1 MEKHKIIVPKGI
13 RYIGDWK
20 DFDLENYEGPYIIN
34 KTLTGCGFTEHCLT
48 NDKDIVL
55 ISPRRFLLE
64 NKEEQHPGDVY
75 YFRNDN
81 EVSVDFELD
90 IEKDDVKA
98 IQEKAEETEDSKNK
112 TLENLDRIKRNLGN
126 TYLTFKHDNPDKPF
140 KILVTYDSFKH
151 VKNVLKDLKK
161 EGSVSYFDTDKD
173 SIVEA
178 ETEFDNF
185 FCVVDEFQSIF
196 IDARFKSEAEITLLK
211 ELDGCKRLCFVSAT
225 PMLDKYLEMLKEFK
239 DLPYYELDWSAEDP
253 GRVVKPKIE
262 IKFTKSLNEEA
273 RMVVNSYKNGKYD
286 VRIDPDTKEI
296 IESREAVLFFNSV
309 AGICQVI
316 RTNKLHLE
324 DCNIICA
331 DTSKNKEA
339 VKKALNSV
347 LKKEAEEK
355 GLTPKYFTKNDKVIG
370 KIPVKG
376 EPHKMFTFCTR
387 TVYLGADFY
396 STNARS
402 FIFSDANIDC
412 LSVDISMD
420 LEQILG
426 RQRLLINPWK
436 DYAKVFI
443 RTLSKKNT
451 KTEGEFKKRLN
462 TKIKKTENLLA
473 SYTEVDPSRR
483 KDLAENYLTVA
494 KMCHYRNDYVSVR
507 VEKDWETKKII
518 SMTPEFNE
526 LMMISDMRAFEVQ
539 QVDYKDRFTVFSAVN
554 QSGIEGA
561 TIKSCELVE
570 EFNHYGDTTSRL
582 KMLVQISEDKSL
594 TSSDIGAFL
603 EMIPPKYKDYYLIV
617 GPDIIRACGCFE
629 CEVKKRWRKE
639 VEGDDYNEQ
648 VISRMGDMFRIG
660 HKYSKSGI
668 KESLKKLYQ
677 ELDYKKT
684 AKATDL
690 EVIYVT
696 KAIKLQ
702 EDGKWVNGFEILG
715 KRYTL
720 YIYEEKESDER

>member
-13 RYIGDWK
+13 RYIGNWEE
-20 DFDLENYEGPYIIN
+20 FDLENYEGPYIIN

-48 NDKDIVL
+48 NSKDIVL

-64 NKEEQHPGDVY
+64 NKEEQHKGDVY

-90 IEKDDVKA
+90 INKDDVKA
-98 IQEKAEETEDSKNK
+98 IQEKADEIEDSKNK
-112 TLENLDRIKRNLGN
+112 TLENLDRIKGNLRRA
-126 TYLTFKHDNPDKPF
+126 YLEFKRDNPEKPF

-151 VKNVLKDLKK
+151 VKDVLSNIPKSENEVISLDDMLS
-161 EGSVSYFDTDKD
+161 GDSGFVFDD
-173 SIVEA
+173 
-178 ETEFDNF
+178 F
-185 FCVVDEFQSIF
+185 FLVVDEFQSIF

-211 ELDGCKRLCFVSAT
+211 ELKDCKRLCFVSAT
-225 PMLDKYLEMLKEFK
+225 PMLDKYLEMMKEFK
-239 DLPYYELDWSAEDP
+239 NLPYYELDWSTEDP

-273 RMVVNSYKNGKYD
+273 RMVINSYKNEKYD
-286 VRIDPDTKEI
+286 IRIDSDTKEI
-296 IESREAVLFFNSV
+296 IESKEAVLFFNSV

-324 DCNIICA
+324 ECNIICA
-331 DTSKNKEA
+331 DTTKNKDS
-339 VKKALNSV
+339 VKKAFNSV

-355 GLTPKYFTKNDKVIG
+355 GITPKYFTKYDKVIG

-376 EPHKMFTFCTR
+376 EKHKLFTFCTR

-396 STNARS
+396 STNART

-426 RQRLLINPWK
+426 RQRLIENPWK

-451 KTEGEFKKRLN
+451 ITEKEYNIKLN
-462 TKIKKTENLLA
+462 TKKKKTTQLLDTFKDAKDENKK
-473 SYTEVDPSRR
+473 T
-483 KDLAENYLTVA
+483 LAEKYLIDTKVS
-494 KMCHYRNDYVSVR
+494 HYRNDYISVT
-507 VEKDWETKKII
+507 VVKDWETGEVKELI
-518 SMTPEFNE
+518 PEFNE

-539 QVDYKDRFTVFSAVN
+539 QVDYKDRFTVFSAVD

-561 TIKSCELVE
+561 TIKSCELAE
-570 EFNHYGDTTSRL
+570 EFNKLGDTTKRL
-582 KMLVQISEDKSL
+582 KFLVSISENKTL
-594 TSSDIGAFL
+594 TDQDIVAFL
-603 EMIPPKYKDYYLIV
+603 EMIPPKYKDYYEIV
-617 GPDIIRACGCFE
+617 GPEIIRACSCFE
-629 CEVKKRWRKE
+629 HEVKKRWRKE
-639 VEGDDYNEQ
+639 TEGDDYNEQ
-648 VISRMGDMFRIG
+648 VISRMGDLFRIG
-660 HKYSKSGI
+660 CKYSKSGI

-690 EVIYVT
+690 EILYVM

-715 KRYTL
+715 KR
-720 YIYEEKESDER
+720 

>member
-1 MEKHKIIVPKGI
+1 MKKEQIIVPKGI

-20 DFDLENYEGPYIIN
+20 EFDLENYEGPYIIN

-48 NDKDIVL
+48 NNKDIVL

-64 NKEEQHPGDVY
+64 NKEEQHQGDVY

-81 EVSVDFELD
+81 EISVDFELD
-90 IEKDDVKA
+90 VEKDDLKA
-98 IQEKAEETEDSKNK
+98 IQEKAEEKEDSKNK
-112 TLENLDRIKRNLGN
+112 TLENLDRIKRNLRSA
-126 TYLTFKHDNPDKPF
+126 YLTFKKNNPGKPF

-151 VKNVLKDLKK
+151 VKSVLKDIKI
-161 EGSVSYFDTDKD
+161 EESISSFNTDND
-173 SIVEA
+173 CIVEA

-211 ELDGCKRLCFVSAT
+211 ELDGCKKLCFVSAT

-239 DLPYYELDWSAEDP
+239 DLPYYELDWATEDP
-253 GRVVKPKIE
+253 GRVVRPKIE

-273 RMVVNSYKNGKYD
+273 RMIVNSYKNEKYD

-316 RTNKLHLE
+316 RTNRLHLE
-324 DCNIICA
+324 ECNIICA

-376 EPHKMFTFCTR
+376 EAHKMFTFCTR

-412 LSVDISMD
+412 LSVDISID

-426 RQRLLINPWK
+426 RQRLIENPWK

-443 RTLSKKNT
+443 RTLSKENIT
-451 KTEGEFKKRLN
+451 TEKEYNIRLN
-462 TKIKKTENLLA
+462 TKKKKTEQLLD
-473 SYTEVDPSRR
+473 TF
-483 KDLAENYLTVA
+483 KDAKDENKKALAENYLTVA
-494 KMCHYRNDYVSVR
+494 KMCHYRDNYVSVR

-539 QVDYKDRFTVFSAVN
+539 QVDYKDRFTVFSAVH

-570 EFNHYGDTTSRL
+570 EFNHYGDTTSKL
-582 KMLVQISEDKSL
+582 KMLVRISEDETL
-594 TSSDIGAFL
+594 TRSDIMSFL

-617 GPDIIRACGCFE
+617 GPKIIKACSCFE
-629 CEVKKRWRKE
+629 HEVKKRWRKE
-639 VEGDDYNEQ
+639 VEGNDYNEQ
-648 VISRMGDMFRIG
+648 VISRMGDMFKIG
-660 HKYSKSGI
+660 YKYSKSGI

-690 EVIYVT
+690 EIMYVM

-715 KRYTL
+715 KR
-720 YIYEEKESDER
+720 

>member
-20 DFDLENYEGPYIIN
+20 EFDLENYEGPYIIN

-64 NKEEQHPGDVY
+64 NKEEQHRGDVY

-112 TLENLDRIKRNLGN
+112 TLENLDRIKRDLSGA
-126 TYLTFKHDNPDKPF
+126 YLTFKKNNPGKPF
-140 KILVTYDSFKH
+140 KILVTYDSFRH
-151 VKNVLKDLKK
+151 VKSVLKDLKK
-161 EGSVSYFDTDKD
+161 EGSVSYFDTDKNN
-173 SIVEA
+173 IVEA

-196 IDARFKSEAEITLLK
+196 IDARFKSEAEITLLR
-211 ELDGCKRLCFVSAT
+211 ELDGCKKLCFVSAT

-239 DLPYYELDWSAEDP
+239 DLPYYEFDWKTMDP
-253 GRVVKPKIE
+253 GRVKKPKIE
-262 IKFTKSLNEEA
+262 IKFTRNLNEEA
-273 RMVVNSYKNGKYD
+273 KRVIDSYKNEKYD
-286 VRIDPDTKEI
+286 FRINPETKGV
-296 IESREAVLFFNSV
+296 IESKEAVLFFNSV

-316 RTNKLHLE
+316 RTNRLNL
-324 DCNIICA
+324 DQCNIICA
-331 DTSKNKEA
+331 DTSKNQESIR
-339 VKKALNSV
+339 KALNSV

-355 GLTPKYFTKNDKVIG
+355 GVTPKYFTKNDNVIG
-370 KIPVKG
+370 KIPIKG
-376 EPHKMFTFCTR
+376 EPHKLFTFCTR

-396 STNARS
+396 SKCART
-402 FIFSDANIDC
+402 FVFSDANIDC

-426 RQRLLINPWK
+426 RQRLIENPWK

-443 RTLSKKNT
+443 RTLSKKNIMT
-451 KTEGEFKKRLN
+451 PDKYYAKLN
-462 TKIKKTENLLA
+462 GKKKTTNQLLSSYEEVSFENKKA
-473 SYTEVDPSRR
+473 
-483 KDLAENYLTVA
+483 LAETYQRDA
-494 KMCHYRNDYVSVR
+494 KVSHYKYNYVSVR
-507 VEKDWETKKII
+507 VVKDWETGEIKELI
-518 SMTPEFNE
+518 PEFNN

-561 TIKSCELVE
+561 TIKSCEMVE
-570 EFNHYGDTTSRL
+570 EFNHYGNSTDRLKYLADISTDTT
-582 KMLVQISEDKSL
+582 L
-594 TSSDIGAFL
+594 TTQDICSFL
-603 EMIPPKYKDYYLIV
+603 EMIPSKYKDYYEII
-617 GPDIIRACGCFE
+617 GPDRIKANKYRELDI
-629 CEVKKRWRKE
+629 KRELMKNAL
-639 VEGDDYNEQ
+639 GDGPDDK
-648 VISRMGDMFRIG
+648 VISRMGDMFKVG

-690 EVIYVT
+690 EVMYVM

-702 EDGKWVNGFEILG
+702 EDGKWVHGFEILG
-715 KRYTL
+715 KR
-720 YIYEEKESDER
+720 

>member
-20 DFDLENYEGPYIIN
+20 EFDLEDYEGPYIIN

-64 NKEEQHPGDVY
+64 NKEEQHQGDVY

-90 IEKDDVKA
+90 IEKDDLKA
-98 IQEKAEETEDSKNK
+98 IQEKAEETPESKNK
-112 TLENLDRIKRNLGN
+112 TLENLDCIKRDLRNA
-126 TYLTFKHDNPDKPF
+126 YLTFKHDNPDKPF

-151 VKNVLKDLKK
+151 VKNVLSNIPKQENEYISLEDMLS
-161 EGSVSYFDTDKD
+161 GD
-173 SIVEA
+173 SGFV
-178 ETEFDNF
+178 FDNF

-196 IDARFKSEAEITLLK
+196 IDARFKSEAEITLLN

-239 DLPYYELDWSAEDP
+239 DLPYYELDWSSEDP
-253 GRVVKPKIE
+253 GRVKKPKIE
-262 IKFTKSLNEEA
+262 IKFTKNLNEEA
-273 RMVVNSYKNGKYD
+273 KSVITSYKNGKYD
-286 VRIDPDTKEI
+286 IRINPDTKEI
-296 IESREAVLFFNSV
+296 IESKEAVLFFNSV

-316 RTNKLHLE
+316 RTNKLHLDE
-324 DCNIICA
+324 CNIICA

-347 LKKEAEEK
+347 LKKEAEAK
-355 GLTPKYFTKNDKVIG
+355 GETPKYFTKNDKVIG

-376 EPHKMFTFCTR
+376 EPHKLFTFCTR

-396 STNARS
+396 STNART

-443 RTLSKKNT
+443 RTLSKKNII
-451 KTEGEFKKRLN
+451 TEKEYNIRLN
-462 TKIKKTENLLA
+462 TKKKKTNQLLDTFKDAKEENKKA
-473 SYTEVDPSRR
+473 
-483 KDLAENYLTVA
+483 LAETYQRDA
-494 KMCHYRNDYVSVR
+494 KVSHYRYNYVSVT
-507 VEKDWETKKII
+507 VVKDWETNEVKELI
-518 SMTPEFNE
+518 PEFNE

-554 QSGIEGA
+554 QSGIEGV

-582 KMLVQISEDKSL
+582 KMLVRISEDESL
-594 TSSDIGAFL
+594 SGNDLGAFL
-603 EMIPPKYKDYYLIV
+603 EMIPPKYKDYYTVV
-617 GPDIIRACGCFE
+617 GPKIIKACGCFE

-639 VEGDDYNEQ
+639 ISGDETDDK
-648 VISRMGDMFRIG
+648 VFSRIG
-660 HKYSKSGI
+660 DLFKVGKKYSNQDVK
-668 KESLKKLYQ
+668 KKLKDLYQ
-677 ELDYKKT
+677 ELEYKKT
-684 AKATDL
+684 AKTTDL
-690 EVIYVT
+690 DLVFIVKKDT
-696 KAIKLQ
+696 KLK
-702 EDGKWVNGFEILG
+702 DSSGKWVNGLEILG
-715 KRYTL
+715 KR
-720 YIYEEKESDER
+720 

>member
-1 MEKHKIIVPKGI
+1 MKKEKIIVPEGI
-13 RYIGDWK
+13 RYVGDWK
-20 DFDLENYEGPYIIN
+20 GFDIDDYEGPYIIN
-34 KTLTGCGFTEHCLT
+34 KVLTGCGFTEYCLT
-48 NDKDIVL
+48 NNKDIVL

-64 NKEEQHPGDVY
+64 NKEEQHSGDVY

-90 IEKDDVKA
+90 VDKDDIKS
-98 IQEKAEETEDSKNK
+98 IQEKAEESDESKNK
-112 TLENLDRIKRNLGN
+112 TLENLDRIKGNLRR
-126 TYLTFKHDNPDKPF
+126 TYLEFKRDNPDKPF

-151 VKNVLKDLKK
+151 VKDVLKNIPASSEISIEDLE
-161 EGSVSYFDTDKD
+161 EGIPEY
-173 SIVEA
+173 A
-178 ETEFDNF
+178 FDNF

-211 ELDGCKRLCFVSAT
+211 ELGGLTRLCFVSAT

-239 DLPYYELDWSAEDP
+239 DLPYYELDWATEDP
-253 GRVVKPKIE
+253 GRVKKPKID
-262 IKFTKSLNEEA
+262 IKFTRNLNEEA
-273 RMVVNSYKNGKYD
+273 KSVVTSYKNKKYD
-286 VRIDPDTKEI
+286 IRINPDTKEV
-296 IESREAVLFFNSV
+296 IESKEAVFFFNSV

-316 RTNKLHLE
+316 RTNRLHLE
-324 DCNIICA
+324 ECNIICA

-355 GLTPKYFTKNDKVIG
+355 GLTPKYFSRDDKVIG

-376 EPHKMFTFCTR
+376 EPHKMFTLCTR

-426 RQRLLINPWK
+426 RQRLLENPWK

-443 RTLSKKNT
+443 RTVSKKNIVT
-451 KTEGEFKKRLN
+451 ADKYYAKLNGKKR
-462 TKIKKTENLLA
+462 TTENLLA
-473 SYTEVDPSRR
+473 SYVEVDPSRR
-483 KDLAENYLTVA
+483 KDLARTYLKVA
-494 KMCHYRNDYVSVR
+494 KMCHYKDDYVSVR
-507 VEKDWETKKII
+507 VVKDWETGEVKDLI
-518 SMTPEFNE
+518 PEFNE

-539 QVDYKDRFTVFSAVN
+539 QIDYKDRFTVFSAVH

-561 TIKSCELVE
+561 TEKSCELTE
-570 EFNHYGDTTSRL
+570 EFNHYGNTSSRL
-582 KMLVQISEDKSL
+582 RFLVEVSENKDF
-594 TSSDIGAFL
+594 TESDIAAFL
-603 EMIPPKYKDYYLIV
+603 EMIPPKYKDYYTIV
-617 GPDIIRACGCFE
+617 GPDRIRASGCRE
-629 CEVKKRWRKE
+629 SDIKKELMRDKTNGE
-639 VEGDDYNEQ
+639 ADDK
-648 VISRMGDMFRIG
+648 VFSRIG
-660 HKYSKSGI
+660 DLFKIGKKYSNQDI
-668 KESLKKLYQ
+668 KEKLKALYQ
-677 ELDYKKT
+677 ELGYKKT

-690 EVIYVT
+690 EIIYVM

-702 EDGKWVNGFEILG
+702 DSTGKWVNGLEILG
-715 KRYTL
+715 KR
-720 YIYEEKESDER
+720 

>member
-13 RYIGDWK
+13 RYIGDWEG
-20 DFDLENYEGPYIIN
+20 FDLENYEGPYIIN

-64 NKEEQHPGDVY
+64 NKEEQHQGDVY

-90 IEKDDVKA
+90 VEKDDLKA
-98 IQEKAEETEDSKNK
+98 IQEKAEETKDSKNK
-112 TLENLDRIKRNLGN
+112 TLENLDRIKRDLRNA
-126 TYLTFKHDNPDKPF
+126 YFTFKKNNPGKPF

-151 VKNVLKDLKK
+151 VKNVLKDIKK
-161 EGSVSYFDTDKD
+161 EGSVSYFDIDNN

-211 ELDGCKRLCFVSAT
+211 ELDGCKKLCFVSAT

-239 DLPYYELDWSAEDP
+239 NLPYYELDWATEDP
-253 GRVVKPKIE
+253 GRVKKPKIE
-262 IKFTKSLNEEA
+262 IKFTKNLNEEA
-273 RMVVNSYKNGKYD
+273 KFVITSYKNKKYD
-286 VRIDPDTKEI
+286 IRINPDTKEV
-296 IESREAVLFFNSV
+296 IESKEAVFFFNSV
-309 AGICQVI
+309 GGICQVI
-316 RTNKLHLE
+316 RTNRLHLE
-324 DCNIICA
+324 ECNIICA

-376 EPHKMFTFCTR
+376 EPHKLFTFCTR

-396 STNARS
+396 STNART
-402 FIFSDANIDC
+402 FVFSDANIDC

-443 RTLSKKNT
+443 RTLSKKNIT
-451 KTEGEFKKRLN
+451 TEKEYNIRLN
-462 TKIKKTENLLA
+462 TKKKKTNQLLDTFNDAKEENKK
-473 SYTEVDPSRR
+473 T
-483 KDLAENYLTVA
+483 LAEKYLIDTKVS
-494 KMCHYRNDYVSVR
+494 HYKNDYISVR
-507 VEKDWETKKII
+507 IIKDWETNEVKDLI
-518 SMTPEFNE
+518 PEFNE

-570 EFNHYGDTTSRL
+570 KFNHFGDSTDRL
-582 KMLVQISEDKSL
+582 RMLVEISNDSSL
-594 TSSDIGAFL
+594 TTQDVYSFL
-603 EMIPPKYKDYYLIV
+603 GMIPSKYKDYYTIV
-617 GPDIIRACGCFE
+617 GPDRIKANRYRELDI
-629 CEVKKRWRKE
+629 KRELMKNAL
-639 VEGDDYNEQ
+639 GDGPDDK
-648 VISRMGDMFRIG
+648 VISRIGDMFRVG

-690 EVIYVT
+690 EVMYVM

-715 KRYTL
+715 KR
-720 YIYEEKESDER
+720 

>member
-20 DFDLENYEGPYIIN
+20 EFDLEDYEGPYIIN

-48 NDKDIVL
+48 NDKDIIL

-64 NKEEQHPGDVY
+64 NKEEQHHGDVY

-90 IEKDDVKA
+90 IEKDDLKS
-98 IQEKAEETEDSKNK
+98 IQEKAEETKDSKNK
-112 TLENLDRIKRNLGN
+112 TLENLDRIKRELRSA
-126 TYLTFKHDNPDKPF
+126 YLTFKKNNPDKPF

-151 VKNVLKDLKK
+151 VKSVLKDIMK

-173 SIVEA
+173 SIIED

-185 FCVVDEFQSIF
+185 FLVVDEFQSIF
-196 IDARFKSEAEITLLK
+196 IDARFKSEAEITLLN
-211 ELDGCKRLCFVSAT
+211 ELDGCKKLCFVSAT

-239 DLPYYELDWSAEDP
+239 NLPYYELDWATEDP
-253 GRVVKPKIE
+253 GRVKKPKIE

-273 RMVVNSYKNGKYD
+273 KSVITSYKNGKYD
-286 VRIDPDTKEI
+286 VRINPDTKEI
-296 IESREAVLFFNSV
+296 IESKEAVLFFNSV

-324 DCNIICA
+324 ECNIICA

-347 LKKEAEEK
+347 LKKEAEEN
-355 GLTPKYFTKNDKVIG
+355 GLTPKYFTKNDRVIG

-376 EPHKMFTFCTR
+376 EPHKLFTFCTR

-412 LSVDISMD
+412 LSVDISID

-426 RQRLLINPWK
+426 RQRLIENPWK

-443 RTLSKKNT
+443 RTLSKKNIT
-451 KTEGEFKKRLN
+451 TEKEYNIRLN
-462 TKIKKTENLLA
+462 TKKKKTEQLLD
-473 SYTEVDPSRR
+473 TF
-483 KDLAENYLTVA
+483 KDAKDENKKALAENYLTVA
-494 KMCHYRNDYVSVR
+494 KMCHYRDNYVSVR

-570 EFNHYGDTTSRL
+570 EFNHYGDTTSKL
-582 KMLVQISEDKSL
+582 KMLVRISENETL
-594 TSSDIGAFL
+594 TESDILAFL
-603 EMIPPKYKDYYLIV
+603 EMIPPKYKDYYTVV
-617 GPDIIRACGCFE
+617 GPKIIKACSCFE

-639 VEGDDYNEQ
+639 ISGEDKNNEQ
-648 VISRMGDMFRIG
+648 VFSRIGDMFKIG
-660 HKYSKSGI
+660 KRYSNKDI
-668 KESLKKLYQ
+668 KEKLRILYK
-677 ELDYKKT
+677 ELEYNQT

-690 EVIYVT
+690 DLVFVS
-696 KAIKLQ
+696 KAVKFQ
-702 EDGKWVNGFEILG
+702 DSTGKWVHGVEILG
-715 KRYTL
+715 KR
-720 YIYEEKESDER
+720 

>member
-1 MEKHKIIVPKGI
+1 MKKEQIIVPKGI

-20 DFDLENYEGPYIIN
+20 EFDLEDYEGPYIIN

-48 NDKDIVL
+48 NDKDIIL

-90 IEKDDVKA
+90 VEKDDLKA
-98 IQEKAEETEDSKNK
+98 IQEKAEEKEDSKNK
-112 TLENLDRIKRNLGN
+112 TLENLDRIKRNLRSA
-126 TYLTFKHDNPDKPF
+126 YLTFKKNNPDRPF

-151 VKNVLKDLKK
+151 VKNVLKDIKT
-161 EGSVSYFDTDKD
+161 EGNVSHFDTDKD
-173 SIVEA
+173 SIIEN

-211 ELDGCKRLCFVSAT
+211 ELDGCKKLCFVSAT
-225 PMLDKYLEMLKEFK
+225 PMLDKYLEMLEEFK
-239 DLPYYELDWSAEDP
+239 DLPYYELDWATEDP

-273 RMVVNSYKNGKYD
+273 RMIVNSYKNGKYD
-286 VRIDPDTKEI
+286 VRINPDTKEI

-316 RTNKLHLE
+316 RTNRLHLE
-324 DCNIICA
+324 ECNIICA

-355 GLTPKYFTKNDKVIG
+355 GLTPKYFTKNDKVVG

-376 EPHKMFTFCTR
+376 EAHKMFTFCTR

-443 RTLSKKNT
+443 RTLSKKNIT
-451 KTEGEFKKRLN
+451 TEKEYNIKLN
-462 TKIKKTENLLA
+462 TKKKKTEQLLD
-473 SYTEVDPSRR
+473 TF
-483 KDLAENYLTVA
+483 KDAKDENKKALAENYFTVA
-494 KMCHYRNDYVSVR
+494 KMCHYRDNYVSVR

-539 QVDYKDRFTVFSAVN
+539 QVDYKDRFTVFSAVH

-561 TIKSCELVE
+561 TTKSCELVE
-570 EFNHYGDTTSRL
+570 EFSHYGDTTSKL
-582 KMLVQISEDKSL
+582 KMLVRVSEDESL
-594 TSSDIGAFL
+594 TGNDIGAFL
-603 EMIPPKYKDYYLIV
+603 EMIPPKYKDYYTIV
-617 GPDIIRACGCFE
+617 GPKIIKACSCFE
-629 CEVKKRWRKE
+629 HEVKKRWRKE
-639 VEGDDYNEQ
+639 VKGDDYNEQ
-648 VISRMGDMFRIG
+648 VISRMGDMFKVG
-660 HKYSKSGI
+660 NKYSKSGI

-677 ELDYKKT
+677 ELEYKKT

-690 EVIYVT
+690 EILYVM

-702 EDGKWVNGFEILG
+702 EDGKWVNGFELIG
-715 KRYTL
+715 KR
-720 YIYEEKESDER
+720 